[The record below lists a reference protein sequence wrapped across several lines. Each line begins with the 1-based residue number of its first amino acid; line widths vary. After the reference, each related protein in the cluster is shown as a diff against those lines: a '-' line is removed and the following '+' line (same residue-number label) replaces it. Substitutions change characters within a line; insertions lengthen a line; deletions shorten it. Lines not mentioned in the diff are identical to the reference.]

1 MCQCGS
7 RYSLVMHKLTKDKIV
22 RAAWIQAILK
32 GRKDLKSEKDI
43 PKNLCML
50 NIHFRNGK
58 LTKNNPVQYQSYF

>member
-22 RAAWIQAILK
+22 RAAWIQEILK

-43 PKNLCML
+43 PKNCYVCSIYIFVMV
-50 NIHFRNGK
+50 N
-58 LTKNNPVQYQSYF
+58 